1 MSVLIKNGRIVTAV
15 DDYHADIFINGSQ
28 VTLIG
33 KDLVIEADKQ
43 IDAAGK
49 LVIPG
54 GIDPHTH
61 LELPFGGTTTSDT
74 FETGT
79 RAAAYGGTT
88 CIIDFAVQ
96 TRGTSTLKALDDWH
110 AKAQSKTAVDYA
122 FHMIVTDM
130 PQERIGEMRSL
141 ADNGI
146 TSYKLFM
153 AYPGALLSDDATIFR
168 AMRKAGEDGTLVCM
182 HAENGIVI
190 DELVKIALAER
201 KVEPKYHAL
210 TRPTRLEAE
219 GVHRAL
225 AIAEVARAP
234 VYIVHLSCYDAL
246 HELRMAQARG
256 VMAHAETCP
265 QYLLLD
271 VDRYDE
277 PGFDGAKYVLTPPLR
292 EKWNHDELWGGLRS
306 HALDVIST
314 DHCPFCLKEQKE
326 LGRNDFSKIPNGGPG
341 IESRM
346 SLIYHYGVSKG
357 HISLNR
363 FVELTST
370 APAKIFGLFPKK
382 GTIAVGSDA
391 DIVIFD
397 PAREETISA
406 FNPHTHHMNIDY
418 SAYEGFKVKGYT
430 ETVVSRGKVV
440 IEKANMSAVPAMAPS
455 SNDGLWRTIREHPR
469 QYGARRARA
478 ACLARFT
485 GASFVLTLEQSSHD
499 LHHGAAPMT
508 AETTATA
515 RLTSDPVVPEQL
527 RADIAK
533 LFDTL
538 AGGGFGIVPLDVAY
552 AVVATTPGGIR
563 RIFETKR
570 RSYDKPSGMFG
581 NWRMSGEIHLM
592 DETRHAMVR
601 DIVEQEQH
609 PVFGRGAVPRRP
621 SAVCRSR
628 SVRAEELVQGRHAG
642 HAAQRRPVSRRHRRW
657 RDRSRHRGIW
667 FVRQPVAHRQ
677 QIPLSGYRAGHS
689 RRRCNFLR
697 LRPIEIRT
705 S

>member
-1 MSVLIKNGRIVTAV
+1 VSVLIKNGRIVTAV
-15 DDYHADIFINGSQ
+15 DDYHADVFINGST

-43 IDAAGK
+43 IDASGK

-96 TRGTSTLKALDDWH
+96 TRGNSTLKALDDWH
-110 AKAQSKTAVDYA
+110 AKAEGKTAVDYA

-153 AYPGALLSDDATIFR
+153 AYPGALLSDDGTIFR

-190 DELVKIALAER
+190 DELVKIALSQR
-201 KVEPKYHAL
+201 HVEPKYHAL

-225 AIAEVARAP
+225 SIAEVARAP

-246 HELRMAQARG
+246 QELRLAQARG

-346 SLIYHYGVSKG
+346 SLIYHYGVSQG

-406 FNPHTHHMNIDY
+406 FNTATHHMNIDY

-430 ETVVSRGKVV
+430 ETVISRGKVV
-440 IEKANMSAVPAMAPS
+440 IEKGNYVGRVG
-455 SNDGLWRTIREHPR
+455 DG
-469 QYGARRARA
+469 A
-478 ACLARFT
+478 
-485 GASFVLTLEQSSHD
+485 FV
-499 LHHGAAPMT
+499 
-508 AETTATA
+508 
-515 RLTSDPVVPEQL
+515 
-527 RADIAK
+527 K
-533 LFDTL
+533 
-538 AGGGFGIVPLDVAY
+538 
-552 AVVATTPGGIR
+552 
-563 RIFETKR
+563 
-570 RSYDKPSGMFG
+570 
-581 NWRMSGEIHLM
+581 
-592 DETRHAMVR
+592 RHAYGGQYANTHGNMVR
-601 DIVEQEQH
+601 DVLT
-609 PVFGRGAVPRRP
+609 PRASLGSPGR
-621 SAVCRSR
+621 RS
-628 SVRAEELVQGRHAG
+628 S
-642 HAAQRRPVSRRHRRW
+642 
-657 RDRSRHRGIW
+657 
-667 FVRQPVAHRQ
+667 
-677 QIPLSGYRAGHS
+677 
-689 RRRCNFLR
+689 
-697 LRPIEIRT
+697 
-705 S
+705 